1 MGRLPCAARNA
12 LLASLPVTQRL
23 EEDFFFDTMNSA
35 TLNQPIVIDNGTGVM
50 KAGFGGTDKPKCVF
64 YSFVGRPKHS
74 RVMVQSRVEGD
85 IFIGK
90 EADEHRGIMTLA
102 YPMEHGMVTNWAD
115 MEKIWSSLYEKSNL
129 GVSSEEHPVLLT
141 EAPLNPRRNR
151 EKSAEIF
158 FETFG
163 APALFVSPQATLSL
177 YSSGRTTGVV
187 LDSGDGVTHAVPV
200 YEGFSMPHAIT
211 RMDVAGRVR

>member
-1 MGRLPCAARNA
+1 
-12 LLASLPVTQRL
+12 
-23 EEDFFFDTMNSA
+23 MNSA

-163 APALFVSPQATLSL
+163 TPALFVSPQATLSL

-187 LDSGDGVTHAVPV
+187 LDSGDAVL
-200 YEGFSMPHAIT
+200 
-211 RMDVAGRVR
+211 RWL

>member
-1 MGRLPCAARNA
+1 
-12 LLASLPVTQRL
+12 
-23 EEDFFFDTMNSA
+23 MNNA

-158 FETFG
+158 FESFG
-163 APALFVSPQATLSL
+163 TPALFVSPQATLSL
-177 YSSGRTTGVV
+177 TLGDDWCSFGRWRWRNARCTSIRRLFDAPCNNTHGCSRTGMLSNIDESDSLFFLTQITV
-187 LDSGDGVTHAVPV
+187 LT
-200 YEGFSMPHAIT
+200 YF
-211 RMDVAGRVR
+211 RM

>member
-1 MGRLPCAARNA
+1 MIRK
-12 LLASLPVTQRL
+12 V
-23 EEDFFFDTMNSA
+23 NSG
-35 TLNQPIVIDNGTGVM
+35 NKKQ
-50 KAGFGGTDKPKCVF
+50 PKCVF

-141 EAPLNPRRNR
+141 ECLLNPKATR
-151 EKSAEIF
+151 ERVTKTM
-158 FETFG
+158 FEQFQV
-163 APALFVSPQATLSL
+163 PALYVVLQAVLTL
-177 YSSGRTTGVV
+177 YSCLKTTG
-187 LDSGDGVTHAVPV
+187 
-200 YEGFSMPHAIT
+200 
-211 RMDVAGRVR
+211 